1 MSPPHPDPRP
11 APPSAF
17 AFAAMLVGAALVVYA
32 AASVSWYAGHAFLNA
47 DTWAVY
53 DMARSFGER
62 FYEGKLVRQFHLP
75 AGHPSDTGA
84 SYPFL
89 GPAMVWVVDALT
101 GLGIYAHYLIS
112 AAAGWGALALG
123 AVVLVK
129 AGGEGTRGT
138 APLSGALLAVLG
150 LGIEELYRDIHRAST
165 IPVTLL
171 FILGAVAL
179 LPARGGPSPGRAL
192 AAGLCMGM
200 AAAVRFDVNLLV
212 LASVAMIPVLAE
224 RRRVAATAAYAG
236 GVALAMLPWV
246 VFSLAAFGRV
256 YASDNA
262 IVAIGVR
269 QLHSLQVLM
278 PDEPTLFTDFG
289 GWLARVSVSA
299 VDFLAIL
306 RRMLADNPVVWLF
319 LAAVPGITLAAALA
333 ARRRGHGA
341 DTDGGAGDG
350 GGTTRYRLALTVL
363 ALASLLMLVGP
374 VVTGYQMNTR
384 YYSLT
389 IFLWAL
395 MLLAWAQAAVAAAV
409 RRGAGRMRVAHGVV
423 LLVLC
428 AAAAGTLPRTP
439 FADGW
444 PVPRFD
450 EANLRVDP
458 DGFLQRCVPADGRTL
473 LLYRWSDMALQ
484 DGIRFGVLARRTVL
498 VLPNEW
504 AGLPSWRKRSFL
516 REQRVTH
523 VVLDEAQP
531 RDGLVDPVMT
541 LVPVSADCPGLYRL
555 ADAPGGG

>member
-11 APPSAF
+11 APLSAF
-17 AFAAMLVGAALVVYA
+17 AFAAMLVGAALAVHA
-32 AASVSWYAGHAFLNA
+32 AASFSWYAGHAFLNA

-53 DMARSFGER
+53 DMARSVGER
-62 FYEGKLVRQFHLP
+62 FYEGKLIRQFHLP
-75 AGHPSDTGA
+75 AGQPSDAGA

-89 GPAMVWVVDALT
+89 APLLVWVVDAAT
-101 GLGIYAHYLIS
+101 GMGVYSHYLIT
-112 AAAGWGALALG
+112 ALAGWGALALA

-129 AGGEGTRGT
+129 AGGEGAGGT
-138 APLSGALLAVLG
+138 ALLSGALLAVLG
-150 LGIEELYRDIHRAST
+150 FGIEELYRDIHRAST
-165 IPVTLL
+165 IPLTLL

-179 LPARGGPSPGRAL
+179 LPARGGPSPRRAL
-192 AAGLCMGM
+192 AAGLCMGL
-200 AAAVRFDVNLLV
+200 AAATRFDVNLLV

-246 VFSLAAFGRV
+246 VFSLAVFGRA

-299 VDFLAIL
+299 ADFLAIL

-319 LAAVPGITLAAALA
+319 LAAVPGIALAAALA
-333 ARRRGHGA
+333 ARGRRGHGA
-341 DTDGGAGDG
+341 DAGNG

-384 YYSLT
+384 YYSIT

-395 MLLAWAQAAVAAAV
+395 MLLAWAQAAVAAAA
-409 RRGAGRMRVAHGVV
+409 RRGAGGVRVAHGVV

-428 AAAAGTLPRTP
+428 AAAGSTLPRTP

-444 PVPRFD
+444 PALRFD
-450 EANLRVDP
+450 EANRRVDP
-458 DGFLQRCVPADGRTL
+458 DGFFQRCVPADGRTL

-498 VLPNEW
+498 ILPNEW
-504 AGLPSWRKRSFL
+504 AELPSWRKRSFL
-516 REQRVTH
+516 REQRVSH

-531 RDGLVDPVMT
+531 RDGLVDPAMT
-541 LVPVSADCPGLYRL
+541 LEPVSADCPGLYRL